1 MKYYQLNPAALL
13 CLCLLPFLL
22 PPATAKETI
31 FLSKPEATLLCWPP
45 WWLGSLAET
54 RPSLSRSCNNQ
65 QTVAPRFFVCAFFC
79 AFSFLFRWG
88 ELGIMREE
96 QDDHG
101 SRDEGSRKRRLG
113 AFLFLRL
120 ALRAKCRVYHVY
132 HALIWLIKRLF
143 PVMQAKVVVTG
154 VFFFGE
160 RGKDASFYLRL
171 SNKRGGRTAT

>member
-1 MKYYQLNPAALL
+1 
-13 CLCLLPFLL
+13 
-22 PPATAKETI
+22 
-31 FLSKPEATLLCWPP
+31 
-45 WWLGSLAET
+45 
-54 RPSLSRSCNNQ
+54 
-65 QTVAPRFFVCAFFC
+65 
-79 AFSFLFRWG
+79 
-88 ELGIMREE
+88 MREE

-120 ALRAKCRVYHVY
+120 ALRAKYRVYHVY

>member
-1 MKYYQLNPAALL
+1 
-13 CLCLLPFLL
+13 
-22 PPATAKETI
+22 
-31 FLSKPEATLLCWPP
+31 
-45 WWLGSLAET
+45 
-54 RPSLSRSCNNQ
+54 
-65 QTVAPRFFVCAFFC
+65 
-79 AFSFLFRWG
+79 
-88 ELGIMREE
+88 MREE

-101 SRDEGSRKRRLG
+101 SRDEGSRKRRLGSLG

-143 PVMQAKVVVTG
+143 PVMQAKVVVTD

>member
-1 MKYYQLNPAALL
+1 
-13 CLCLLPFLL
+13 
-22 PPATAKETI
+22 
-31 FLSKPEATLLCWPP
+31 
-45 WWLGSLAET
+45 
-54 RPSLSRSCNNQ
+54 
-65 QTVAPRFFVCAFFC
+65 
-79 AFSFLFRWG
+79 
-88 ELGIMREE
+88 MREE

-120 ALRAKCRVYHVY
+120 ALRAKCRVY

>member
-1 MKYYQLNPAALL
+1 
-13 CLCLLPFLL
+13 
-22 PPATAKETI
+22 
-31 FLSKPEATLLCWPP
+31 
-45 WWLGSLAET
+45 
-54 RPSLSRSCNNQ
+54 
-65 QTVAPRFFVCAFFC
+65 
-79 AFSFLFRWG
+79 
-88 ELGIMREE
+88 MREE

-101 SRDEGSRKRRLG
+101 SRDERSRK

-160 RGKDASFYLRL
+160 RGKDAPFYPRL
-171 SNKRGGRTAT
+171 PNKRGGRTAT

>member
-1 MKYYQLNPAALL
+1 MKNYRLNPAALL

-31 FLSKPEATLLCWPP
+31 FPSKPEATLLCWPP

-65 QTVAPRFFVCAFFC
+65 QTVAPRFFVCAFLC
-79 AFSFLFRWG
+79 VFSFLFRWG
-88 ELGIMREE
+88 EFDIMREE

-120 ALRAKCRVYHVY
+120 ALRAKCRVYH
-132 HALIWLIKRLF
+132 ALIWLIKRLF

-160 RGKDASFYLRL
+160 RGKDASFYPRL
-171 SNKRGGRTAT
+171 PNKRGGRTAT

>member
-1 MKYYQLNPAALL
+1 
-13 CLCLLPFLL
+13 
-22 PPATAKETI
+22 
-31 FLSKPEATLLCWPP
+31 
-45 WWLGSLAET
+45 
-54 RPSLSRSCNNQ
+54 
-65 QTVAPRFFVCAFFC
+65 
-79 AFSFLFRWG
+79 
-88 ELGIMREE
+88 MREE

-154 VFFFGE
+154 VFFSGKGE
-160 RGKDASFYLRL
+160 KTRPFTFVSQTKGEEGPQL
-171 SNKRGGRTAT
+171 SVS